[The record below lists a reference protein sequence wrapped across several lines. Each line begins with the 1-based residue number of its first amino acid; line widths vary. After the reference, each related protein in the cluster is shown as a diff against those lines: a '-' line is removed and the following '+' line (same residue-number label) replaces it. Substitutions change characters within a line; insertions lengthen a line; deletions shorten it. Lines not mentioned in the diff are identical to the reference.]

1 MRSATSIASSW
12 SWVTSTVVTGTRS
25 CRRRSHAR
33 RSARTLASSAPN
45 GSSRSS
51 TRGSPGRAR
60 ARAIR
65 PGGPAPGGAQGARER
80 DPLALAAAE
89 LAGVARLVAAQA
101 DDPEQLVD
109 LRRDLGLRAL
119 VDAQPEGDVLAHG
132 HVLERRVVLEDEAD
146 AAALRGQGGGV
157 LVRDDDAPGVGQL
170 EAGDHAQQR
179 RLARAAGPEQRS
191 ERAVLHVEGDVVERA
206 ELPELLRHAV
216 NRDHPWSF
224 RGLSRVMASNVAMAM
239 TPSRAEAA

>member
-1 MRSATSIASSW
+1 MRPSLRTTMRSATSIASSW
-12 SWVTSTVVTGTRS
+12 SWVTRTVVTWTSS
-25 CRRRSHAR
+25 CSRRSHAR
-33 RSARTLASSAPN
+33 RSARTLASRAPN
-45 GSSRSS
+45 GSSSRS
-51 TRGSPGRAR
+51 TRGSMGTAR

-65 PGGPAPGGAQGARER
+65 WRAPRH
-80 DPLALAAAE
+80 PLARAAAE
-89 LAGVARLVAAQA
+89 LAGIARLVAAKP
-101 DDPEQLVD
+101 DDAEQLVD
-109 LRRDLGLRAL
+109 LRGNLGLRAL
-119 VDAQPEGDVLAHG
+119 ADAQPEGDVLAHG

-146 AAALRGQGGGV
+146 AAALRGQGRGV
-157 LVRDDDAPGVGQL
+157 LVGDDDAPGVGQL